1 MVLSQEPGYLRLL
14 ATGELARRA
23 EQAHEHLAACDLCP
37 RACGVN
43 RLAGE
48 VGYCR
53 AGAAVRVASHNVHR
67 WEEPPISGTRGSGT
81 VFFSFCTARC
91 QFCQNYPISQFG
103 VGRDVTPHQLAGMM
117 LDLQRQGCHNI
128 NLVTPSHYVAQ
139 IIEAVFIG
147 ARQGLHIPLLYNT
160 NGYDRVETLRLLEGI
175 VDIYLPDSK
184 YADDAVAA
192 RLSGFRGYVAANR
205 AALSEMRRQ
214 VSSSLLLDPEG
225 IAVRGMVVRHLVLP
239 NGLSQTPEVLRWIAT
254 ALGRETWVSLM
265 AQYFPTHK
273 TVGDALLGRRL
284 TSAEYDAARAAL
296 DELGLEEGW
305 CQEFDQDE

>member
-23 EQAHEHLAACDLCP
+23 EQARERLAACDLCP

-139 IIEAVFIG
+139 IIEAAFIG
-147 ARQGLHIPLLYNT
+147 ARQGLRIPLLYNT
-160 NGYDRVETLRLLEGI
+160 NGYDRVETLRLLDGI

-192 RLSGFRGYVAANR
+192 RLSGFRGYVAVNR
-205 AALSEMRRQ
+205 AALNEMRRQ
-214 VSSSLLLDPEG
+214 VGSGLLLDAEG

-239 NGLSQTPEVLRWIAT
+239 NGLSQTPDVLRWIAT
-254 ALGRETWVSLM
+254 ALGRDSWVSLM
-265 AQYFPTHK
+265 GQYFPTHK
-273 TVGDALLGRRL
+273 VIGDAVLGRRL

-296 DELGLEEGW
+296 DELGLQEGW
-305 CQEFDQDE
+305 CQEFDDA